1 MQLFENIVGN
11 DKIKES
17 LQNAVK
23 SNNVSHSYLFVG
35 KAGVGKK
42 LFAKDLAKKVMCLG
56 SNNLVQDNGTQNNG
70 THDNVAQGNSIAN
83 NSVKNEKASLEFDN
97 CDSCIKF
104 DANSNPDFSIIMP
117 DGKSIKIEQI
127 RNLQARIVEKPIS
140 SSKKVYIIDDAD
152 TMTEESQNCLLKT
165 LEEPPEYAMI
175 ILIASNEN
183 RMLQTIKSRCVI
195 IRFEDLT
202 DEEISQILHTNDQDI
217 IRLCEGSVAKAD
229 AISEKKETFAGLKII
244 ADYLG
249 KNSLIDVLNNSD
261 LLYSSKDDIMTLLDF
276 LNIIFFE
283 KAKENIKYSKA
294 IDIIEKT
301 KKKIMANNNYDMC
314 IDYMLMHIWE
324 ELHK

>member
-11 DKIKES
+11 NKIKE
-17 LQNAVK
+17 LLKNAVK

-42 LFAKDLAKKVMCLG
+42 IFAKDLAKKVMCLG
-56 SNNLVQDNGTQNNG
+56 SNGGVQNNG
-70 THDNVAQGNSIAN
+70 VKNNELQNNNVANDN
-83 NSVKNEKASLEFDN
+83 LELDFDN

-104 DANSNPDFSIIMP
+104 DANSNPDFSIIVP

-202 DEEISQILHTNDQDI
+202 NEEISQILHTNDQDI

-229 AISEKKETFAGLKII
+229 DISEKREMFAQLKII
-244 ADYLG
+244 ADYLS
-249 KNSLIDVLNNSD
+249 KNSLIDVLINSD

-294 IDIIEKT
+294 ISIIEKT
-301 KKKIMANNNYDMC
+301 KKKILANNNYDMC

>member
-11 DKIKES
+11 NKIKES
-17 LQNAVK
+17 LKNAVK
-23 SNNVSHSYLFVG
+23 SNNVSHSYLFIG

-56 SNNLVQDNGTQNNG
+56 SNYDAQDNVLRSTR
-70 THDNVAQGNSIAN
+70 DNTENVESENL
-83 NSVKNEKASLEFDN
+83 SLEFDN

-104 DANSNPDFSIIMP
+104 DANSNPDFSIIVP

-127 RNLQARIVEKPIS
+127 RDLQARILEKPIS
-140 SSKKVYIIDDAD
+140 SNKKVYIIDDAD

-202 DEEISQILHTNDQDI
+202 NEEISQILHTNDQDI

-229 AISEKKETFAGLKII
+229 TISEKREMFAQLKNI
-244 ADYLG
+244 ADYLS

-314 IDYMLMHIWE
+314 MDYMLMHIWE

>member
-11 DKIKES
+11 NKIKES
-17 LQNAVK
+17 LKNAVK

-42 LFAKDLAKKVMCLG
+42 KFAKDLAKKVMCLG
-56 SNNLVQDNGTQNNG
+56 SNGGAQNNG
-70 THDNVAQGNSIAN
+70 VKNNEVQNNNVANDN
-83 NSVKNEKASLEFDN
+83 LELDFDN

-104 DANSNPDFSIIMP
+104 DANSNPDFSIIVP

-202 DEEISQILHTNDQDI
+202 NEEISQILHTNDQDI

-229 AISEKKETFAGLKII
+229 AISEKREMFAQLKII
-244 ADYLG
+244 ADYLS
-249 KNSLIDVLNNSD
+249 KNSLIDVLINSD

-294 IDIIEKT
+294 ISIIEKT
-301 KKKIMANNNYDMC
+301 KKKILANNNYDMC

>member
-11 DKIKES
+11 NKIKES
-17 LQNAVK
+17 LKNAVK

-42 LFAKDLAKKVMCLG
+42 IFAKDLAKKVMCLG
-56 SNNLVQDNGTQNNG
+56 SNGGAQNNG
-70 THDNVAQGNSIAN
+70 VKNNEVQNNNVANDN
-83 NSVKNEKASLEFDN
+83 LELDFDN

-104 DANSNPDFSIIMP
+104 DANSNPDFSIIVP

-202 DEEISQILHTNDQDI
+202 NEEISQILHTNDQDI

-229 AISEKKETFAGLKII
+229 DISEKREMFAQLKII
-244 ADYLG
+244 ADYLS
-249 KNSLIDVLNNSD
+249 KNSLIDVLINSD

-294 IDIIEKT
+294 ISIIEKT
-301 KKKIMANNNYDMC
+301 KKKILANNNYDMC

>member
-11 DKIKES
+11 NKIKES
-17 LQNAVK
+17 LKNAVK

-56 SNNLVQDNGTQNNG
+56 SNYDAQDNVLRSAR
-70 THDNVAQGNSIAN
+70 DN
-83 NSVKNEKASLEFDN
+83 KEKVESENLSLEFDN

-104 DANSNPDFSIIMP
+104 DANSNPDFSIIVP

-127 RNLQARIVEKPIS
+127 RDLQAKILEKPIS
-140 SSKKVYIIDDAD
+140 SNKKVYIIDDAD

-202 DEEISQILHTNDQDI
+202 NEEISQILHTNDQDI

-229 AISEKKETFAGLKII
+229 TISEKREMFAQLKNI
-244 ADYLG
+244 ADYLS

>member
-140 SSKKVYIIDDAD
+140 SNKKVYIIDDAD

-244 ADYLG
+244 ADYLC

>member
-11 DKIKES
+11 NKIKES
-17 LQNAVK
+17 LKNAVK
-23 SNNVSHSYLFVG
+23 SNNVSHSYLFIG

-56 SNNLVQDNGTQNNG
+56 SNYDAQDNVLRSTR
-70 THDNVAQGNSIAN
+70 DNTENVESENL
-83 NSVKNEKASLEFDN
+83 SLEFDN

-104 DANSNPDFSIIMP
+104 DANSNPDFSIIIP

-127 RNLQARIVEKPIS
+127 RDLQARILEKPIS
-140 SSKKVYIIDDAD
+140 SNKKVYIIDDAD

-202 DEEISQILHTNDQDI
+202 NEEISQILHTNDQDI
-217 IRLCEGSVAKAD
+217 IRLCEGSVAKAET
-229 AISEKKETFAGLKII
+229 ISEKREMFAQLKII
-244 ADYLG
+244 ADYLS

-314 IDYMLMHIWE
+314 IDYMLIHIWE
-324 ELHK
+324 GLHK

>member
-83 NSVKNEKASLEFDN
+83 NSVKNEKASLKFDN

-127 RNLQARIVEKPIS
+127 RNLQARIVEKPIG

-244 ADYLG
+244 ADYLC

>member
-11 DKIKES
+11 NKIKES
-17 LQNAVK
+17 LKNAVK

-56 SNNLVQDNGTQNNG
+56 SNYDAQDNVLRSTR
-70 THDNVAQGNSIAN
+70 DN
-83 NSVKNEKASLEFDN
+83 KEKVESENLSLEFDN

-104 DANSNPDFSIIMP
+104 DANSNPDFSIIVP

-127 RNLQARIVEKPIS
+127 RDLQARILEKPIS
-140 SSKKVYIIDDAD
+140 SNKKVYIIDDAD

-202 DEEISQILHTNDQDI
+202 NEEISQILHTNDQDI

-229 AISEKKETFAGLKII
+229 TISEKREMFAQLKNI
-244 ADYLG
+244 ADYLS

-324 ELHK
+324 GLHK

>member
-11 DKIKES
+11 NKIKES
-17 LQNAVK
+17 LKNAVK

-42 LFAKDLAKKVMCLG
+42 KFAKDLAKKVMCLG
-56 SNNLVQDNGTQNNG
+56 SNGGAQNNG
-70 THDNVAQGNSIAN
+70 VKNNEVQNNNVANDN
-83 NSVKNEKASLEFDN
+83 LELDFDN

-104 DANSNPDFSIIMP
+104 DANSNPDFSIIVP

-202 DEEISQILHTNDQDI
+202 NEEISQILHTNDQDI

-229 AISEKKETFAGLKII
+229 TISEKREMFAQLKII
-244 ADYLG
+244 ADYLS

-283 KAKENIKYSKA
+283 KAEENIKYSKA
-294 IDIIEKT
+294 ISIIEKT
-301 KKKIMANNNYDMC
+301 KKKILANNNYDMC

>member
-11 DKIKES
+11 NKIKES
-17 LQNAVK
+17 LKNAVK

-42 LFAKDLAKKVMCLG
+42 IFAKDLAKKVMCLG
-56 SNNLVQDNGTQNNG
+56 SNGG
-70 THDNVAQGNSIAN
+70 AQN
-83 NSVKNEKASLEFDN
+83 NSVKNNEVQNNNVANDNLELDFDN

-104 DANSNPDFSIIMP
+104 DANSNPDFSIIVP

-202 DEEISQILHTNDQDI
+202 NEEISQILHTNDQDI

-229 AISEKKETFAGLKII
+229 TISEKREMFAQLKII
-244 ADYLG
+244 ADYLS

-294 IDIIEKT
+294 ISIIEKT
-301 KKKIMANNNYDMC
+301 KKKILANNNYDMC

>member
-11 DKIKES
+11 NKIKES
-17 LQNAVK
+17 LKNAVK

-56 SNNLVQDNGTQNNG
+56 SNYDAQDNVLRSTR
-70 THDNVAQGNSIAN
+70 DN
-83 NSVKNEKASLEFDN
+83 KEKVESENLSLEFDN

-104 DANSNPDFSIIMP
+104 DANSNPDFSIIVP

-127 RNLQARIVEKPIS
+127 RDLQARILEKPIS
-140 SSKKVYIIDDAD
+140 SNKKVYIIDDAD

-202 DEEISQILHTNDQDI
+202 NEEMAQILHTNDQDI

-229 AISEKKETFAGLKII
+229 TISEKREMFAQLKNI
-244 ADYLG
+244 ADYLS

-314 IDYMLMHIWE
+314 MDYMLMHIWE

>member
-11 DKIKES
+11 NKIKES
-17 LQNAVK
+17 LKNAVK

-42 LFAKDLAKKVMCLG
+42 IFAKDLAKKVMCLG
-56 SNNLVQDNGTQNNG
+56 SNGGAQNNG
-70 THDNVAQGNSIAN
+70 VKNNELQNNNVANDN
-83 NSVKNEKASLEFDN
+83 LELDFDN

-104 DANSNPDFSIIMP
+104 DANSNPDFSIIVP

-202 DEEISQILHTNDQDI
+202 NEEISQILHTNDQDI

-229 AISEKKETFAGLKII
+229 TISEKREMFAQLKII
-244 ADYLG
+244 ADYLS
-249 KNSLIDVLNNSD
+249 KNSLIDVLINSD

-294 IDIIEKT
+294 ISIIEKT
-301 KKKIMANNNYDMC
+301 KKKILANNNYDMC

>member
-11 DKIKES
+11 NKIKES
-17 LQNAVK
+17 LKNAVK
-23 SNNVSHSYLFVG
+23 SNNVSHSYLFIG

-56 SNNLVQDNGTQNNG
+56 SNYDAQDNVLRSTR
-70 THDNVAQGNSIAN
+70 DN
-83 NSVKNEKASLEFDN
+83 KEKVESENLSLEFDN

-104 DANSNPDFSIIMP
+104 DANSNPDFSIIVP

-127 RNLQARIVEKPIS
+127 RDLQARILEKPIS
-140 SSKKVYIIDDAD
+140 SNKKVYIIDDAD

-202 DEEISQILHTNDQDI
+202 NEEISQILHTNDQDI
-217 IRLCEGSVAKAD
+217 IRLCEGSVAKAET
-229 AISEKKETFAGLKII
+229 ISEKREMFAQLKII
-244 ADYLG
+244 ADYLS

-294 IDIIEKT
+294 INIIEKA

-324 ELHK
+324 GLHI

>member
-11 DKIKES
+11 NKIKES
-17 LQNAVK
+17 LKNAVK

-42 LFAKDLAKKVMCLG
+42 IFAKDLAKKVMCLG
-56 SNNLVQDNGTQNNG
+56 SNGGVQNNG
-70 THDNVAQGNSIAN
+70 VKNNELQNNNVANDN
-83 NSVKNEKASLEFDN
+83 LELDFDN
-97 CDSCIKF
+97 CDPCIKF
-104 DANSNPDFSIIMP
+104 DANSNPDFSIIVP

-202 DEEISQILHTNDQDI
+202 NEEISQILHTNDQDI

-229 AISEKKETFAGLKII
+229 DISEKREMFAQLKII
-244 ADYLG
+244 ADYLS
-249 KNSLIDVLNNSD
+249 KNSLIDVLINSD

-294 IDIIEKT
+294 ISIIEKT
-301 KKKIMANNNYDMC
+301 KKKILANNNYDMC

>member
-11 DKIKES
+11 NKIKES
-17 LQNAVK
+17 LKNAVK

-42 LFAKDLAKKVMCLG
+42 IFAKDLAKKVMCLG
-56 SNNLVQDNGTQNNG
+56 SNGGAQNNG
-70 THDNVAQGNSIAN
+70 VKNNEVQNNNVANDN
-83 NSVKNEKASLEFDN
+83 LELDFDN

-104 DANSNPDFSIIMP
+104 DANSNPDFSIIVP

-152 TMTEESQNCLLKT
+152 TMTEESQNCLLNT

-202 DEEISQILHTNDQDI
+202 NEEISQILHTNDQDI

-229 AISEKKETFAGLKII
+229 TISEKREMFAQLKII
-244 ADYLG
+244 ADYLS

-294 IDIIEKT
+294 ISIIEKT
-301 KKKIMANNNYDMC
+301 KKKILANNNYDMC

>member
-11 DKIKES
+11 NKIKES
-17 LQNAVK
+17 LKNAVK

-42 LFAKDLAKKVMCLG
+42 IFAKDLAKKVMCLG
-56 SNNLVQDNGTQNNG
+56 SNGGAQNNG
-70 THDNVAQGNSIAN
+70 VKNNELQNNNVANDN
-83 NSVKNEKASLEFDN
+83 LELDFDN

-104 DANSNPDFSIIMP
+104 DANSNPDFSIIVP

-202 DEEISQILHTNDQDI
+202 NEEISQILHTNDQDI

-229 AISEKKETFAGLKII
+229 TISEKREMFAQLKII
-244 ADYLG
+244 ADYLS

-294 IDIIEKT
+294 ISIIEKT
-301 KKKIMANNNYDMC
+301 KKKILANNNYDMC

>member
-11 DKIKES
+11 NKIKES
-17 LQNAVK
+17 LKNAVK
-23 SNNVSHSYLFVG
+23 SNNVSHSYLFIG

-56 SNNLVQDNGTQNNG
+56 SNYDAQDNVLRSTR
-70 THDNVAQGNSIAN
+70 DNTENVESENL
-83 NSVKNEKASLEFDN
+83 SLEFDN

-104 DANSNPDFSIIMP
+104 DANSNPDFSIIVP

-127 RNLQARIVEKPIS
+127 RDLQARILEKPIS
-140 SSKKVYIIDDAD
+140 SNKKVYIIDDAD

-202 DEEISQILHTNDQDI
+202 NEEISQILHTNDQDI

-229 AISEKKETFAGLKII
+229 TISEKREMFAQLKNI
-244 ADYLG
+244 ADYLS

-294 IDIIEKT
+294 INIIEKT

-324 ELHK
+324 GLHR

>member
-11 DKIKES
+11 NKIKES
-17 LQNAVK
+17 LKNAVK
-23 SNNVSHSYLFVG
+23 SNNVSHSYLFIG

-56 SNNLVQDNGTQNNG
+56 SNYDAQDNVLRSTR
-70 THDNVAQGNSIAN
+70 DN
-83 NSVKNEKASLEFDN
+83 KEKVESENLSLEFDN

-104 DANSNPDFSIIMP
+104 DANSNPDFSIIVP

-127 RNLQARIVEKPIS
+127 RDLQARILEKPIS
-140 SSKKVYIIDDAD
+140 SNKKVYIIDDAD

-175 ILIASNEN
+175 ILITSNEN

-202 DEEISQILHTNDQDI
+202 NEEISQILHTNDQDI
-217 IRLCEGSVAKAD
+217 IRLCEGSVAKAET
-229 AISEKKETFAGLKII
+229 ISEKREMFAQLKII
-244 ADYLG
+244 ADYLS

-283 KAKENIKYSKA
+283 KAKENIKYSNA

-314 IDYMLMHIWE
+314 IDYMLMHICE

>member
-11 DKIKES
+11 NKIKES
-17 LQNAVK
+17 LKNAVK
-23 SNNVSHSYLFVG
+23 SNNVSHSYLFIG

-56 SNNLVQDNGTQNNG
+56 SNYDAQDNVLRSTR
-70 THDNVAQGNSIAN
+70 DNTENVESENL
-83 NSVKNEKASLEFDN
+83 SLEFDN

-104 DANSNPDFSIIMP
+104 DANSNPDFSIIVP

-127 RNLQARIVEKPIS
+127 RDLQARILEKPIS
-140 SSKKVYIIDDAD
+140 SNKKVYIIDDAD

-202 DEEISQILHTNDQDI
+202 NEEISQILHTNDQDI

-229 AISEKKETFAGLKII
+229 TISEKREMFAQLKNI
-244 ADYLG
+244 ADYLS

-283 KAKENIKYSKA
+283 KAKENIKYSNA
-294 IDIIEKT
+294 INIIEKT

-324 ELHK
+324 GLHR

>member
-11 DKIKES
+11 NKIKES
-17 LQNAVK
+17 LKNAVK

-42 LFAKDLAKKVMCLG
+42 KFAKDLAKKVMCLG
-56 SNNLVQDNGTQNNG
+56 SNGGAQNNG
-70 THDNVAQGNSIAN
+70 VKNNEVQNNNVANDN
-83 NSVKNEKASLEFDN
+83 LELDFDN

-104 DANSNPDFSIIMP
+104 DANSNPDFSIIVP

-202 DEEISQILHTNDQDI
+202 NEEISQILHTNDQDI

-229 AISEKKETFAGLKII
+229 TISEKREMFAQLKII
-244 ADYLG
+244 ADYLS

-294 IDIIEKT
+294 ISIIEKT
-301 KKKIMANNNYDMC
+301 KKKILANNNYDMC

>member
-11 DKIKES
+11 NKIKES
-17 LQNAVK
+17 LKNAVK
-23 SNNVSHSYLFVG
+23 SNNVSHSYLFIG

-56 SNNLVQDNGTQNNG
+56 SNYDAQDNVLRSAR
-70 THDNVAQGNSIAN
+70 DN
-83 NSVKNEKASLEFDN
+83 KEKVESENLSLEFDN

-104 DANSNPDFSIIMP
+104 DANSNPDFSIIVP

-127 RNLQARIVEKPIS
+127 RDLQARILEKPIS
-140 SSKKVYIIDDAD
+140 SNKKVYIIDDAD

-202 DEEISQILHTNDQDI
+202 NEEISQILHTNDQDI

-229 AISEKKETFAGLKII
+229 TISEKREMFAQLKNI
-244 ADYLG
+244 ADYLS

-314 IDYMLMHIWE
+314 IDYMLMHICE